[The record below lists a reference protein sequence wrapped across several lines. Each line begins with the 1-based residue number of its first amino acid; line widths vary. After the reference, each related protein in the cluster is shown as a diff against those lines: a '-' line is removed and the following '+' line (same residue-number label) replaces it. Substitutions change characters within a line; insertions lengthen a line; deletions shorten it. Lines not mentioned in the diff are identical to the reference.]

1 MPNRY
6 VSSVVEEIPKEVRI
20 AFTKGVSDDS
30 RLAILLA
37 LNANGKHS
45 FKELKERFKMN
56 ESTLNYHLNRL
67 LESGLITNYY
77 TKSSD
82 VKTYSFYEMSAF
94 GKVVLNR
101 ITSIL
106 DEIPTPISL
115 TSESRSASSSEVA
128 SKVTSNSGKT
138 DSVHS
143 SRKKG

>member
-1 MPNRY
+1 MSNRY
-6 VSSVVEEIPKEVRI
+6 VSSVVEEIPKEIRV

-77 TKSSD
+77 TKSSNI
-82 VKTYSFYEMSAF
+82 KTYSFYEMSAF

-115 TSESRSASSSEVA
+115 ASESKSASGSEVA
-128 SKVTSNSGKT
+128 SKAIANSGKT
-138 DSVHS
+138 RSVPP
-143 SRKKG
+143 SRRRG